1 MSLIVNTRARAVS
14 RAKTKKKPTVGGMYI
29 RRKGKTMNS
38 NQKQCNRILSYLEQN
53 DSITSLEALKELGIF
68 RLASRISELKHKYG
82 YDIKDEWIK
91 ITNRYGEECRIKRYL
106 KPETKW
112 VIGKGQVKI

>member
-1 MSLIVNTRARAVS
+1 
-14 RAKTKKKPTVGGMYI
+14 
-29 RRKGKTMNS
+29 MNS

-112 VIGKGQVKI
+112 IIGKGQVKI